1 MPEFKPSNKALFSSS
16 SKLLQEGVDAVK
28 SNVDNKQERDRS
40 GVTGEAVGT
49 LEKHATTGA
58 ALVSDAARKAVRQQA
73 ERRIKQESKKKTDAA
88 DKKEPPSEDK
98 PPNPHGEAGA
108 EADEVQIAR
117 EEPGG
122 RDIPRRPTHNAPAVS
137 EELEESPLFWTN
149 TRKRQSAQERQR
161 GRAKSDVV
169 EIAEARQ
176 EPGAAAKARAREQAV
191 QTRREDPPK
200 LFRYVRQEDKIQE
213 LPRAAAKAELKKE
226 AARARGRGDASAP
239 STPSTEAG
247 VVEQPPSLFSALAPE
262 RRRSAVQERA
272 RNERLSAARGPAS
285 VSRPSRPRG
294 QRLFNT
300 ATPDRPAASPSAAV
314 MKQRK
319 KKAAKQTIKKARKA
333 GKTGKTT
340 QSAAK
345 VTVKIVRAVAH
356 AVAATVGTI
365 IGLLGGGVLMVALL
379 IVAVAAALLNSPFGI
394 LFSSQNT
401 EPGTIPVS
409 MAVGRL
415 NTEFSNYLDTLQDGG
430 YDAVYIHGELA
441 DWAEVL
447 AVFAAKT
454 ALADGEAA
462 ADVVTMDT
470 GRVELLSAVFW
481 DMNPVRTTTE
491 HIEHSGST
499 EDDPGWTEVILHI
512 HVESKTAEEMK
523 TIYGFDRQAAEAV
536 DELLI
541 ERALLE
547 ELIHAVIISDQSAQE
562 VLERLPDDLSP
573 ERRAAVVKAL
583 ELVGKVSYFWGG
595 KSYVIGWDDRWG
607 TLMQVTSPGSSS
619 TGKWIPFGLDCTG
632 YLDWTFRNAGL
643 PSAGHWYIETNCTE
657 TTWEQAKPG
666 DIAFWPDNSHVG
678 LVVGRDES
686 GHVLVVHCS
695 YGLNTVAISDRAI
708 GFTKVGKPELYGE

>member
-1 MPEFKPSNKALFSSS
+1 MPEFKPLNKALFSSS

-28 SNVDNKQERDRS
+28 SNVNSEQDREQS

-49 LEKHATTGA
+49 LEKYATTGA
-58 ALVSDAARKAVRQQA
+58 ALVTDAARKAVRRQA
-73 ERRIKQESKKKTDAA
+73 ERRIKQEN
-88 DKKEPPSEDK
+88 KKEPPSEDK
-98 PPNPHGEAGA
+98 PPDPQGEAGA

-122 RDIPRRPTHNAPAVS
+122 RDIPRRPAHNAPVVGA
-137 EELEESPLFWTN
+137 EELEESPLFWTD

-161 GRAKSDVV
+161 GRGKSDVL
-169 EIAEARQ
+169 EKTEARQ
-176 EPGAAAKARAREQAV
+176 EPGAAA
-191 QTRREDPPK
+191 TDPPK
-200 LFRYVRQEDKIQE
+200 LFRYVRQKDKTQE

-247 VVEQPPSLFSALAPE
+247 PVEQPPSLFTALAPE
-262 RRRSAVQERA
+262 RRRNAVQEKTRS
-272 RNERLSAARGPAS
+272 ERLSMARRSAP
-285 VSRPSRPRG
+285 VSRPSTPMGR
-294 QRLFNT
+294 RLIN
-300 ATPDRPAASPSAAV
+300 AAAPDRPAASPSAAV

-319 KKAAKQTIKKARKA
+319 KKAAKQAIKKARKA
-333 GKTGKTT
+333 GKAGKAT

-365 IGLLGGGVLMVALL
+365 IGLLGGGGLLVVLL

-394 LFSSQNT
+394 LFSNQNT
-401 EPGTIPVS
+401 EPGTIPVC

-454 ALADGEAA
+454 ALSDGEAA
-462 ADVVTMDT
+462 ADAVTMDA
-470 GRVELLSAVFW
+470 GRVERLSAVFW
-481 DMNPVRTTTE
+481 DMNPVRTTVE
-491 HIEHSGST
+491 HIEHSGNG

-512 HVESKTAEEMK
+512 HIESKTAEEMK

-562 VLERLPDDLSP
+562 VLKRLPDDLSP
-573 ERRAAVVKAL
+573 ERRAAVAKAL

-607 TLMQVTSPGSSS
+607 TLRQVTSPGSSS

-632 YLDWTFRNAGL
+632 YLDWAFRNAGL

-657 TTWEQAKPG
+657 TTWAEAEPG

-686 GHVLVVHCS
+686 GHVLVAHCS

-708 GFTKVGKPELYGE
+708 GFTKVGKPELYGA